1 MIGETL
7 RKERENQKLSVQDVE
22 KETSIR
28 ALYIEAIEQGEYDK
42 LPGEVYAKG
51 FIKNYANFLNLDGD
65 ALVKQFIIE
74 ISPTIVEFE
83 EKNSAVETSNEVVSE
98 NKSKIAA
105 MGSAMKRI
113 RAQKN
118 AEKEKP
124 ASDEEDTESGF
135 EPRKYLI
142 VAVAIIA
149 FLAGGLLLN
158 FSGNEE
164 TKVADNNSKQETQA
178 VPTPENPQVAQNT
191 TPEPQP
197 VQQPPV
203 VASGVNLQATFSGDC
218 WTQVVVDGAL
228 AYEGMINAGQVFNW
242 NGNENVYVVLGNAGA
257 AQFVMNGQN
266 IGALG
271 EEGAV
276 VDRIFVR

>member
-51 FIKNYANFLNLDGD
+51 FIKNYANFLNLDGE

-83 EKNSAVETSNEVVSE
+83 NKNAEAEISNEVVVE
-98 NKSKIAA
+98 NKSKITA
-105 MGSAMKRI
+105 MSSAMKKV
-113 RAQKN
+113 RASRTVELEN
-118 AEKEKP
+118 TPAE
-124 ASDEEDTESGF
+124 EEDNESAF
-135 EPRKYLI
+135 IPRKYLI
-142 VAVAIIA
+142 AVVAVVA

-158 FSGNEE
+158 FNGNEE
-164 TKVADNNSKQETQA
+164 PPVIDYQPQQGAQPPAPAQEIFK
-178 VPTPENPQVAQNT
+178 NP

-197 VQQPPV
+197 VP
-203 VASGVNLQATFSGDC
+203 VASGVDLQATFSADC
-218 WTQVVVDGAL
+218 WTRVVVDGIL

-242 NGNENVYVVLGNAGA
+242 NGNENIYVRLGNAGA

-266 IGALG
+266 IGAIG
-271 EEGAV
+271 QEGAV
-276 VDRIFVR
+276 VDRVFVR